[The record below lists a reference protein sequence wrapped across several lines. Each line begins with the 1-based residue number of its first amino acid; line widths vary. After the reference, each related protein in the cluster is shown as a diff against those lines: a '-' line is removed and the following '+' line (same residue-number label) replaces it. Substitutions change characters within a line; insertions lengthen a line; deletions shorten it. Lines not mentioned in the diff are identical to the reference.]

1 MSLPYNSRNPNAG
14 FVESVSTKNNING
27 LNLETFTN
35 NSNTNST
42 NNSNTMNT
50 DLSAGTCTRANQ
62 TVEVDELANKF
73 TVGGDLVLTRICP
86 HNQCPINI
94 NEKGDGFICPCHASK
109 FDKCGNCLEGPACPN
124 SIRTA
129 SN

>member
-1 MSLPYNSRNPNAG
+1 MSIPYNNRNPNAG
-14 FVESVSTKNNING
+14 FVESVSTKNNTDG
-27 LNLETFTN
+27 LRLETFTN
-35 NSNTNST
+35 NNTI
-42 NNSNTMNT
+42 NT
-50 DLSAGTCTRANQ
+50 DHSASTCTRANQ
-62 TVEVDELANKF
+62 EIVLDELANEF

-94 NEKGDGFICPCHASK
+94 NENGDGFICPCHASK

-124 SIRTA
+124 PIRKK